1 MKKKNQL
8 IKFVREII
16 GEEEATGFFTYVDY
30 NHKEIKVPNFLFKDA
45 PAEYPEIRISPF
57 IKDVEE
63 TNQRRIVKMNRLGK
77 LRHYTATF
85 QVDIYATNI
94 VMLNN
99 IYDAVYNR
107 IDLFN
112 DYDMVRYGY
121 NASFKKIGKYKYF
134 TSLYNSRNFNIVRI
148 LIDNMIIRQ
157 VKDMDSLENNAYII
171 NEDGLYVQTTL
182 PIHKIRIYHIIN
194 GLRFSNNRIAY
205 DEHIINMKI
214 TNKKMLSELEDNNV
228 ERITFDLN
236 IFYNMLQE
244 RYPGSILDDI
254 NVTSDKYGRK
264 KRSG

>member
-1 MKKKNQL
+1 MRTKNQL
-8 IKFVREII
+8 IRFVREII
-16 GEEEATGFFTYVDY
+16 GEEEPKGFFTHVRH
-30 NHKEIKVPNFLFKDA
+30 NHKNVKVPNYLFKDA

-63 TNQRRIVKMNRLGK
+63 TNQRRLVKMNRLGK

-85 QVDIYATNI
+85 QIDIYATNI
-94 VMLNN
+94 AMVNN

-121 NASFKKIGKYKYF
+121 NRSFKKIGHNKFF
-134 TSLYNSRNFNIVRI
+134 TSLYNSQSFNIVRI
-148 LIDNMIIRQ
+148 LIDNMIIHKVRN
-157 VKDMDSLENNAYII
+157 KDLLENNTYTI

-194 GLRFSNNRIAY
+194 GLKFSNGKIAY

-214 TNKKMLSELEDNNV
+214 SNKKMLSELEDNNV

-244 RYPGSILDDI
+244 RYPGPILDDI
-254 NVTSDKYGRK
+254 NIASD
-264 KRSG
+264 

>member
-1 MKKKNQL
+1 MRRKNQL
-8 IKFVREII
+8 IRFVREII
-16 GEEEATGFFTYVDY
+16 GEEEPRGFFTHVRH
-30 NHKEIKVPNFLFKDA
+30 NNKIIKVPNFLFKDA

-57 IKDVEE
+57 IADVEE
-63 TNQRRIVKMNRLGK
+63 TNQVRLRRMNKLGK

-85 QVDIYATNI
+85 QIDIYATNI
-94 VMLNN
+94 VMANN

-112 DYDMVRYGY
+112 DYDIIRYGY
-121 NASFKKIGKYKYF
+121 NPSFKEIDANLYF
-134 TSLYNSRNFNIVRI
+134 TRLYNSQNFNIFRI
-148 LIDNMIIRQ
+148 LIDNMIINR
-157 VKDMDSLENNAYII
+157 VHNSDELENNTYMI

-194 GLRFSNNRIAY
+194 GLRFSNGKIAY

-214 TNKKMLSELEDNNV
+214 SNKKMLSELEDNNV

-244 RYPGSILDDI
+244 RNPGTILEDVHI
-254 NVTSDKYGRK
+254 ISD
-264 KRSG
+264 

>member
-1 MKKKNQL
+1 MKTKNQL
-8 IKFVREII
+8 IRFVREII
-16 GEEEATGFFTYVDY
+16 GEEEPKGFFTHVRH
-30 NHKEIKVPNFLFKDA
+30 NHKNIKVPNYLFKDA

-63 TNQRRIVKMNRLGK
+63 TNQRRLVRMNRLGK

-85 QVDIYATNI
+85 QIDIYATNI
-94 VMLNN
+94 AMVNN

-121 NASFKKIGKYKYF
+121 NRSFKKIGHNKFF
-134 TSLYNSRNFNIVRI
+134 TSLYNSQSFNIVRI
-148 LIDNMIIRQ
+148 LIDNMIIHKVRN
-157 VKDMDSLENNAYII
+157 KDLLRNNTYTI

-194 GLRFSNNRIAY
+194 GLKFSNGKIAY

-214 TNKKMLSELEDNNV
+214 SNKKMLSELEDNNV

-244 RYPGSILDDI
+244 RHPGSILDDI
-254 NVTSDKYGRK
+254 NIASD
-264 KRSG
+264 